1 MRRYMPGEPSVFWQV
16 VAPPTIKTSAPVP
29 AVAPQWTTS
38 APVAGCFDAG
48 HLHLDFGG
56 DIAHFG
62 DAEVSILKSKIAVA
76 LKIPESKLQVPCY
89 LARTVGR

>member
-1 MRRYMPGEPSVFWQV
+1 MHSYTLGEPSVFWQV